1 MEKKC
6 PSVFFVAYTCLLY
19 LCCIIANYEWTDEQ
33 KNLPVLA
40 DQVVH
45 QVFHLVRPAIR
56 HNELLEM
63 LEVFGLQQFL
73 VLAILANKCQH
84 SLPDLRNHGGNI
96 VSLFNIVTQYKKYKY
111 L

>member
-1 MEKKC
+1 MHI
-6 PSVFFVAYTCLLY
+6 PAYYICAAVSQPTVNGQL
-19 LCCIIANYEWTDEQ
+19 NR

-45 QVFHLVRPAIR
+45 QVFHLVRLAIR

-73 VLAILANKCQH
+73 VLAILANKC
-84 SLPDLRNHGGNI
+84 
-96 VSLFNIVTQYKKYKY
+96 
-111 L
+111 